1 MFKVKP
7 KSRIPPVAKV
17 DSGAPDPCLTVG
29 VRVVSHEERDLKM
42 KGGLVVLVDELVG
55 WVGLGW
61 VGWLLGWQVGLGGLV
76 DELGWVG
83 CLLGW
88 QFGLVV
94 LVDELAG
101 WVGWV
106 ACLVGRLGWLCWLMS
121 WQVGMVGL
129 VGLVA

>member
-61 VGWLLGWQVGLGGLV
+61 VGWLLGWQVGL
-76 DELGWVG
+76 
-83 CLLGW
+83 
-88 QFGLVV
+88 VV

-101 WVGWV
+101 WDGWVGWV
-106 ACLVGRLGWLCWLMS
+106 GCLRWLLGCLVGR
-121 WQVGMVGL
+121 VK
-129 VGLVA
+129 